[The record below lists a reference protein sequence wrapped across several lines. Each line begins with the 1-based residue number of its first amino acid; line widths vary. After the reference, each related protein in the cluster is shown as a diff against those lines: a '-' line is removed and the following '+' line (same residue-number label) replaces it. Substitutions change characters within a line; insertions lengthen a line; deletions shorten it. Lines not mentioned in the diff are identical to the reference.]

1 MLYTRYYHSSMGAF
15 HIFLNVQMITKSRT
29 GSHNEFL
36 KQPIFDIE
44 YFYGK
49 EEFKKNVGVF
59 NNLSR
64 TLHFSLPLPAKQH
77 SKHFTCSKLTIQTL
91 EKC

>member
-1 MLYTRYYHSSMGAF
+1 MGAF

-29 GSHNEFL
+29 ASHNEFL

-64 TLHFSLPLPAKQH
+64 TLHSSLPLPAKQY
-77 SKHFTCSKLTIQTL
+77 KHLKNVKYVPS
-91 EKC
+91 

>member
-1 MLYTRYYHSSMGAF
+1 MGAF
-15 HIFLNVQMITKSRT
+15 HIFLNVQMIPN
-29 GSHNEFL
+29 HAQHLIINFYNNL
-36 KQPIFDIE
+36 LFDIE

-49 EEFKKNVGVF
+49 EEFKKNLGVF
-59 NNLSR
+59 NDLSR
-64 TLHFSLPLPAKQH
+64 TVHFSLPLPAKQH